1 MGRANVYL
9 PDDLERRVKAARIP
23 VSEVCQQALLAAV
36 EAAEAERPR
45 LGEAVG
51 DLYARGEEAGERWA
65 RAASTITL
73 LALVRDQRLEQI
85 PPDCLPE
92 SSYSLSDELTTAWE
106 AGFVEAARAVAR
118 AAVNSV
124 SASPGRSAANA
135 MPSTSDSDVAAGR
148 GSGDDTPDVAGG
160 TTERVGTA
168 SAGSVSGLIGRPGQQ
183 SDGAGDG
190 LPGDEPADTPKLGDG
205 STSYIGVD
213 HAGRRIAF
221 DPHAAVAED
230 KSPLF
235 AVLGPADQRAQLAL
249 SIGQDAAC
257 RGVAVVLVDLS
268 GQLAPRARGL
278 GKIVRIPNAGQ
289 PSSPSLESML
299 GSLLGAQGGM
309 ESGMRGMW
317 DLLSGLSAAG
327 GGLFP
332 TPGGSSRE
340 LVTPGYVTVL
350 TVSGDGPLGG
360 VMGAMN
366 ALRALAELTAKAA
379 HPRLLLVDLPTGV
392 AVPGQLAAAVGR
404 LVRTAR
410 QNDVALGLSA
420 ESADAVADV
429 GGSGALLS
437 TVFAFPT
444 SSPIEADR
452 LRDLLGAH
460 APILLNPPGF
470 LPRAEDEIWTTMRD
484 LAGRLGQVRLDAT

>member
-36 EAAEAERPR
+36 EAAEAQRPR

-51 DLYARGEEAGERWA
+51 DLYARGGEAGERWA
-65 RAASTITL
+65 RAASSVTL

-85 PPDCLPE
+85 PADHLPE
-92 SSYSLSDELTTAWE
+92 SWYSLSEELTTAWE
-106 AGFVEAARAVAR
+106 AGFVEAARTVAR
-118 AAVNSV
+118 GAVNDV
-124 SASPGRSAANA
+124 LASPGGATPSA
-135 MPSTSDSDVAAGR
+135 SGAGR
-148 GSGDDTPDVAGG
+148 GAVDDATAGLASDAA
-160 TTERVGTA
+160 ERGAAT
-168 SAGSVSGLIGRPGQQ
+168 STGRPGDQPYLAE
-183 SDGAGDG
+183 DAA
-190 LPGDEPADTPKLGDG
+190 PAVESPVLGDG

-221 DPHAAVAED
+221 DPHAAVADD

-235 AVLGPADQRAQLAL
+235 AILGPADQRAQLAL

-257 RGVAVVLVDLS
+257 RGVAVVILDLS

-278 GKIVRIPNAGQ
+278 GKNVRIPAAAQQ
-289 PSSPSLESML
+289 PMPSIDALL
-299 GSLLGAQGGM
+299 GSAG
-309 ESGMRGMW
+309 GMRGLW
-317 DLLSGLSAAG
+317 DVFAGLSTAG
-327 GGLFP
+327 GSLFP
-332 TPGGSSRE
+332 MPGGSSQD

-350 TVSGDGPLGG
+350 TVFGDGGLGG
-360 VMGAMN
+360 VLGAMN
-366 ALRALAELTAKAA
+366 ALRALAELTTKAA
-379 HPRLLLVDLPTGV
+379 HPRLLLVDLPTGI
-392 AVPGQLAAAVGR
+392 AVPGQLAAALGR
-404 LVRTAR
+404 FVRTAR

-420 ESADAVADV
+420 DSADAVADA
-429 GGSGALLS
+429 GGSRALLS

-444 SSPIEADR
+444 SSPAEADR

-470 LPRAEDEIWTTMRD
+470 VPQAEDEVWCTMRD